1 MDLKIPFQYV
11 SVALI
16 LIAIEWACKDWI
28 LVDEK
33 KIVLTTSFLTG
44 LYLLFHFV
52 FLFLQ
57 KKYVDTVGFSFLIL
71 LGVKFA
77 FILFFLFFYLK
88 PMDLQNKRV
97 VLLFLMNYFTF
108 LIADLILK
116 VRLMNLK

>member
-11 SVALI
+11 SVALVI
-16 LIAIEWACKDWI
+16 ITIEWVFKDWI

-88 PMDLQNKRV
+88 PIDPLNKKV
-97 VLLFLMNYFTF
+97 VLLFFMNYFTF
-108 LIADLILK
+108 LITDLILK

>member
-11 SVALI
+11 FVALI

-52 FLFLQ
+52 FLLLR
-57 KKYVDTVGFSFLIL
+57 KKYVDSIGFNFLIL
-71 LGVKFA
+71 LSLKFA
-77 FILFFLFFYLK
+77 FILFFLFFYLN
-88 PMDLQNKRV
+88 PMDAENKRV
-97 VLLFLMNYFTF
+97 VLLFLINYFSF
-108 LIADLILK
+108 LITDLILK
-116 VRLMNLK
+116 VRLLNLK